1 MTNASL
7 ALKNK
12 CTILILVLL
21 DMGNWVGTLEI
32 SSPFTWNTGIQDFI
46 NLYCSLERY
55 SDIDI

>member
-12 CTILILVLL
+12 STILILVLL

-32 SSPFTWNTGIQDFI
+32 SSTFTWNTGIQDFI

-55 SDIDI
+55 